1 MNEYN
6 IKNFK
11 LKHNGKE
18 YLVYGKAQYTIET
31 DAETGAEAVFEAV
44 SIIDAIGFQGLIT
57 DRSILDP
64 MQETLI
70 AALNNDDQLSR
81 MLGSGIRK

>member
-1 MNEYN
+1 MHEYI

-11 LKHNGKE
+11 LKHDGKE
-18 YLVYGKAQYTIET
+18 FLVYGKAQYTIET

-44 SIIDAIGFQGLIT
+44 NIVDAIGFQGLIT
-57 DRSILDP
+57 DRTILDP
-64 MQETLI
+64 MQESLI
-70 AALNNDDQLSR
+70 AALNNDDHLSR